1 MGGAII
7 NAQGARPTP
16 NIDPES
22 FPRDS
27 LLIEVQIDAARF
39 EVLDRAEQIDK
50 RAPEAVDS
58 PSHHDIKF
66 PPACLLEHAIKARP
80 SSAPFGARDS
90 RIAIDF
96 DHIPAA
102 PLGDLP

>member
-58 PSHHDIKF
+58 GGEESASKPAVEITRAIVPSNAQGCGWNF
-66 PPACLLEHAIKARP
+66 
-80 SSAPFGARDS
+80 SSEKSFERG
-90 RIAIDF
+90 
-96 DHIPAA
+96 
-102 PLGDLP
+102 GCW